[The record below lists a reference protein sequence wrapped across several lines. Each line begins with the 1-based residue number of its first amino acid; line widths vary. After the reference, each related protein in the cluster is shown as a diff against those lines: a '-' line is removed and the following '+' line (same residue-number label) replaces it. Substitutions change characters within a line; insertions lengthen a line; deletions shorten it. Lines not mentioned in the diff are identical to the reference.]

1 MSNII
6 HSLDPRVN
14 RLDLERTAENIEN
27 TSADSTTSHGITW
40 EVFHLERKGK
50 QAVHVGIVHADN
62 VELAMVFAKETFGR
76 RGKTANLWVV
86 KTSDVYTFSEED
98 EEIFSTTPE
107 KLHREPAFYKVRDR
121 IEAYQK
127 KNA

>member
-1 MSNII
+1 MI

-14 RLDLERTAENIEN
+14 RLDLDASTSSATNIE
-27 TSADSTTSHGITW
+27 TSHGITW

-50 QAVHVGIVHADN
+50 QAVHVGIVHA
-62 VELAMVFAKETFGR
+62 ETPEMAMVFAKETFGR

-86 KTSDVYTFSEED
+86 KTSEVYTFSAED

-107 KLHREPAFYKVRDR
+107 KLHREPAYYKVRDR

-127 KNA
+127 RTQA

>member
-1 MSNII
+1 MSNSI

-14 RLDLERTAENIEN
+14 RLDLEKAIEN
-27 TSADSTTSHGITW
+27 AETSAASHGITW

-50 QAVHVGIVHADN
+50 QAVHVGIVHADSP
-62 VELAMVFAKETFGR
+62 ELAMLFAKETFGR

-86 KTSDVYTFSEED
+86 KTSDVYTFSEDE

-107 KLHREPAFYKVRDR
+107 KLHRE
-121 IEAYQK
+121 
-127 KNA
+127 